1 MPLDVLSSGLH
12 TPEPLGPIL
21 DQQPLDQV
29 LGGHLHVPW
38 PLKLPGEDLLV
49 DPERVVVVERWITW
63 NMLASASF
71 PVYQN
76 IPPPVSCLFGLRW
89 VNTKTEAYDPRRHHF
104 EAISPL

>member
-29 LGGHLHVPW
+29 LGGHLHVPR
-38 PLKLPGEDLLV
+38 PLKLPREDLLV

-71 PVYQN
+71 PVYQS
-76 IPPPVSCLFGLRW
+76 IPLLQFRVCLVFGG
-89 VNTKTEAYDPRRHHF
+89 
-104 EAISPL
+104 